1 MPTYVCW
8 ARRGQISDDQKQR
21 IATEITLVHSECT
34 GAPAAF
40 VQCVFQDIDAA
51 GHYIGGVAAQD
62 SVWVYGH
69 IRDGRDTEV
78 KEQILI
84 RISELLVDVLQLDPS
99 LTWVY
104 INPLANT
111 DMVEFGHTACAN
123 TCSNSTS
130 TPLDERLTVSP
141 KLHGRERGC
150 SSSNFKGVGLP
161 RTLAGVDPCVVAFPW
176 VRARD

>member
-111 DMVEFGHTACAN
+111 DMVEFGHTL
-123 TCSNSTS
+123 
-130 TPLDERLTVSP
+130 PLPGAEQQWIDQMPTGL
-141 KLHGRERGC
+141 REHLLELNEHATR
-150 SSSNFKGVGLP
+150 
-161 RTLAGVDPCVVAFPW
+161 
-176 VRARD
+176 

>member
-1 MPTYVCW
+1 MGKGDVFMPTYVCW
-8 ARRGQISDDQKQR
+8 SGSGQISPGQRQR
-21 IATEITLVHSECT
+21 IAQGITLIHSECT
-34 GAPAAF
+34 GAPPAF
-40 VQCVFQDIDAA
+40 VQCIFQDIDVTS
-51 GHYIGGVAAQD
+51 HYIGGVAAQD

-111 DMVEFGHTACAN
+111 DMVEFGHTLPVPGAELQWIQQMPAG
-123 TCSNSTS
+123 
-130 TPLDERLTVSP
+130 LRERL
-141 KLHGRERGC
+141 LELNERAT
-150 SSSNFKGVGLP
+150 
-161 RTLAGVDPCVVAFPW
+161 R
-176 VRARD
+176 